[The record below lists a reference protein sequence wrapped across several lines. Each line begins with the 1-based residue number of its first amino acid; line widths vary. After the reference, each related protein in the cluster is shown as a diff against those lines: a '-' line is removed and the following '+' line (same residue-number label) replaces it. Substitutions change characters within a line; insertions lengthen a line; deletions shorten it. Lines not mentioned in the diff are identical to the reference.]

1 MIHRLLLGLLACLML
16 PGQALQ
22 ATETESIRLAR
33 PVLSAPAEGGWSAD
47 ADVRV
52 TLSPV
57 LIDALLRGVPLYFVS
72 EVEIYKTRWYWFDKK
87 LFGQVRVV
95 RVSYHAVTQQY
106 RVAIGGLHQSAH
118 AALEDALAAATS
130 LRGWSLAGES
140 ESRLLS
146 LARDL
151 RESPRDYEVRLR
163 VRLDGSQLPKPLQI
177 YALTNRDWNLSS
189 DWIEPRLTF
198 EPLPG
203 SNP

>member
-1 MIHRLLLGLLACLML
+1 ML
-16 PGQALQ
+16 

-33 PVLSAPAEGGWSAD
+33 PVLSAPAEGGWSTD

-72 EVEIYKTRWYWFDKK
+72 EVEIYKTRWYWFDRK
-87 LFGQVRVV
+87 LFSQARVV

-118 AALEDALAAATS
+118 LALDDALLAATS
-130 LRGWSLAGES
+130 LRGWSLGGES
-140 ESRLLS
+140 ESRLSS
-146 LARDL
+146 LAREL
-151 RESPRDYEVRLR
+151 RESPGDHEVRLR

-177 YALTNRDWNLSS
+177 NALTNRDWNLSS
-189 DWIEPRLTF
+189 DWIAPRLIF
-198 EPLPG
+198 EPLSG